1 MASLGFSPPDPFNFQ
16 RPDGWTTWKRRFDCF
31 RSASGLS
38 REGEPRQVSAL
49 LYCMGEQSDSVLNST
64 NISNEDREKYA
75 SVMSKFD
82 EYFNVRRN
90 VIFERARFNRRN
102 QLPGETIEQYITV
115 LYTLIETCEYGELK
129 EELLRDRIV
138 VGIRDMA
145 LSERLQLEPDLSL
158 ERAKKI
164 VRQKEAV
171 KDHSQELNSTK
182 RDQTSIDA
190 VKKASRT
197 PHRASGGHTNN
208 GTKNSG
214 EKQFCKRCGK
224 NHGPTDK
231 CPAKKATCYKCN
243 RKGHFSSQ
251 CLSSKPATATTSELT
266 VDTFLGAMS
275 INGESSWTISIHLE
289 GKQMSFKLDTGAE
302 VSAISDVAYKT
313 LGNITLKKPAKI
325 LVGPT
330 RNALKVL
337 GQFLG
342 TFQIGEKTSTETVF
356 VVSGLKSN
364 LLGLPAIK
372 SLHLLQKRILRIDSQ
387 KHLVAL
393 EL

>member
-1 MASLGFSPPDPFNFQ
+1 M
-16 RPDGWTTWKRRFDCF
+16 
-31 RSASGLS
+31 
-38 REGEPRQVSAL
+38 
-49 LYCMGEQSDSVLNST
+49 LNST

-82 EYFNVRRN
+82 EYFKVRRN
-90 VIFERARFNRRN
+90 VIFERARFNRWN

-129 EELLRDRIV
+129 EELLHDRIV

-197 PHRASGGHTNN
+197 PQRASGGHTNS
-208 GTKNSG
+208 GSKNSG

-231 CPAKKATCYKCN
+231 CPAKKATCHKCS

-275 INGESSWTISIHLE
+275 ITGESSWIISIHLE
-289 GKQMSFKLDTGAE
+289 GKQISFKLDTGAE

-337 GQFLG
+337 GYCWYF
-342 TFQIGEKTSTETVF
+342 
-356 VVSGLKSN
+356 
-364 LLGLPAIK
+364 PD
-372 SLHLLQKRILRIDSQ
+372 R
-387 KHLVAL
+387 
-393 EL
+393 